1 MARFNH
7 YVYIMTNAHKNV
19 VYVGVTNNLARRV
32 WEHEKGTNKG
42 FTQKYN
48 CKYLVFFE
56 QYDDVIQA
64 IHREKEIK
72 KWSRKKK
79 DLLISKF
86 NPDWKFLNESVASVE

>member
-1 MARFNH
+1 MVRFSY
-7 YVYIMTNAHKNV
+7 YVYIMTNAYKSV

-32 WEHEKGTNKG
+32 WEHEKGKIQG

-56 QYDDVIQA
+56 QYDDINQA

-79 DLLISKF
+79 EQLISKF
-86 NPDWKFLNESVASVE
+86 NPDWKFLNESVGFVE

>member
-1 MARFNH
+1 MVKFSY

-32 WEHEKGTNKG
+32 WVHEKGTIQG

-48 CKYLVFFE
+48 CKHLVFFE
-56 QYDDVIQA
+56 QYDNINQA

-79 DLLISKF
+79 EQLISKF
-86 NPDWKFLNESVASVE
+86 NPDWKFLNESVGFVE